1 MQILHP
7 FAGSVQQYAE
17 QLADPDCYRPG
28 HCPQCQTK
36 HPLTAHGFY
45 TRTLIDTAFDG
56 VIRVRRYLCQA
67 CQRTVSL
74 LPEFVL
80 PYLRSSLTVIAL
92 FLIARLL
99 RGQTLQSAAATAP
112 PADALPARPVLGP
125 PLPRAGRSAV
135 RHAGRVDPTRSR
147 ARLRPPRPGHARIHR
162 LDRRSPLPVCRR
174 ALPPAGLAPRSGSR
188 RPPRRILLRRGARL
202 SLPTHHLHGTATPSA
217 VSCRPGEKTT
227 PWTTK
232 PKKSRSSVT
241 A

>member
-17 QLADPDCYRPG
+17 QLANPDAHRPG

-45 TRTLIDTAFDG
+45 TRTLIDAAYDG

-92 FLIARLL
+92 FLIARLFHG
-99 RGQTLQSAAATAP
+99 RTLQSAAASAP
-112 PADALPARPVLGP
+112 PPMP
-125 PLPRAGRSAV
+125 
-135 RHAGRVDPTRSR
+135 
-147 ARLRPPRPGHARIHR
+147 
-162 LDRRSPLPVCRR
+162 
-174 ALPPAGLAPRSGSR
+174 
-188 RPPRRILLRRGARL
+188 
-202 SLPTHHLHGTATPSA
+202 
-217 VSCRPGEKTT
+217 
-227 PWTTK
+227 
-232 PKKSRSSVT
+232 
-241 A
+241 

>member
-17 QLADPDCYRPG
+17 QLANPDCYRPG
-28 HCPQCQTK
+28 HCPQCQAK

-56 VIRVRRYLCQA
+56 VIRVRRYLCQI

-92 FLIARLL
+92 FLIAHLLGGQRLAAAAGTASPPMPYQ
-99 RGQTLQSAAATAP
+99 RGQ
-112 PADALPARPVLGP
+112 VLDS

-135 RHAGRVDPTRSR
+135 RCAGCVDSTRSR
-147 ARLRPPRPGHARIHR
+147 ARLRPPRPDYVRIHR
-162 LDRRSPLPVCRR
+162 LDCRSPLPVCRR
-174 ALPPAGLAPRSGSR
+174 ALPPVGLAPRSGSR
-188 RPPRRILLRRGARL
+188 RPPRRTLLRHRAHL
-202 SLPTHHLHGTATPSA
+202 SRHTHHLHGIA
-217 VSCRPGEKTT
+217 RPFSLRFETGGKLHG
-227 PWTTK
+227 
-232 PKKSRSSVT
+232 
-241 A
+241 